1 MCCVSGQKP
10 LKMEATAQLLI
21 RRPRSGGRGHS
32 SARYWS
38 AVFAGETHRIC
49 QFGFVLGLCSFHG
62 IHADILTCPC
72 C

>member
-21 RRPRSGGRGHS
+21 RRPRSGGRGRS

-49 QFGFVLGLCSFHG
+49 QFGFVVGLCSLHG